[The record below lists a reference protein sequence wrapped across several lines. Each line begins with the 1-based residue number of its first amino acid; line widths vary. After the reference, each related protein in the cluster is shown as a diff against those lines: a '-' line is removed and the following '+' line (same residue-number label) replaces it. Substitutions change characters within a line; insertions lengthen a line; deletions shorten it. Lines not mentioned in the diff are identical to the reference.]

1 MIIVMMTTMMRRV
14 KDRRQELRRRLATGV
29 HGGHPQARPGDARLK
44 VALPGASLR
53 TLHTLANASG
63 ITARPR
69 AAEGR
74 LPMRPV

>member
-1 MIIVMMTTMMRRV
+1 MLEFDDDHSDDDDDDDEAGDLASCCG
-14 KDRRQELRRRLATGV
+14 DR
-29 HGGHPQARPGDARLK
+29 GHSRK

-53 TLHTLANASG
+53 TLHALANASG